1 MRIVALLMTALLALS
16 PVALASDSFTD
27 PSGDSGGDPDITSVT
42 LSHTDTTVTIAVEFG
57 SVPPLGFSESD
68 GYTDMLLVG
77 IHTDEDL
84 SRRDVEFWTGV
95 HAVDV
100 TSAMVVRGG
109 SERGSL
115 GPPMCRSLA
124 RPWRS
129 TSSATCSVTPTRIGI
144 QVAAGRESVS
154 ESAAVGRGDE
164 ARTPGPHAYM
174 LGDGGRSFWMAGG
187 RGCCGDARRPRA
199 RPGSAFWAA
208 ASQQGAPLRGIG
220 CSERVATQRVVG
232 SSPIIRS

>member
-1 MRIVALLMTALLALS
+1 MRIVALLFIALLVLS

-27 PSGDSGGDPDITSVT
+27 PSGDSSGDPDITSVT
-42 LSHTDTTVTIAVEFG
+42 LSHTDTTVTIAVEFD

-109 SERGSL
+109 PERGVVGTADVSVSGSTVALDVERDLL
-115 GPPMCRSLA
+115 GDPDE
-124 RPWRS
+124 
-129 TSSATCSVTPTRIGI
+129 IGI

-164 ARTPGPHAYM
+164 APDSGPHAYM
-174 LGDGGRSFWMAGG
+174 LGDGGGSFWIWPVAGV
-187 RGCCGDARRPRA
+187 
-199 RPGSAFWAA
+199 AA
-208 ASQQGAPLRGIG
+208 ATLVVLALVVALRSGRLHRH
-220 CSERVATQRVVG
+220 RVLR
-232 SSPIIRS
+232 

>member
-42 LSHTDTTVTIAVEFG
+42 LSHTDTTVTIAVEFD

-68 GYTDMLLVG
+68 GYTDMLLIG

-84 SRRDVEFWTGV
+84 SRGDVEFWTGV

-100 TSAMVVRGG
+100 TGAMVVRGG
-109 SERGSL
+109 PERGVVGTADVSVSGSTVALDLERDLL
-115 GPPMCRSLA
+115 GDPDE
-124 RPWRS
+124 
-129 TSSATCSVTPTRIGI
+129 IGI

-164 ARTPGPHAYM
+164 APDSGPHAYM
-174 LGDGGRSFWMAGG
+174 LGDGGGSFWIWPVAGV
-187 RGCCGDARRPRA
+187 
-199 RPGSAFWAA
+199 AA
-208 ASQQGAPLRGIG
+208 ATLVVLALVLALRFGRLHRN
-220 CSERVATQRVVG
+220 RVLR
-232 SSPIIRS
+232 